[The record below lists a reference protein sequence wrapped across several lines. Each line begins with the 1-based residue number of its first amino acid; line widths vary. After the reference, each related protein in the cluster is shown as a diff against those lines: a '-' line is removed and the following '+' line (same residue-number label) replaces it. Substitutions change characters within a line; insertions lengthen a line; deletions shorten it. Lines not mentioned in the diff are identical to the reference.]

1 MTGTPENS
9 AVPPDFWAALPAIE
23 RGWVWLVGGGPGD
36 PGLITALGLKALAGA
51 DVILHDALIDERLL
65 ALAHAERIY
74 AGKRAGVKSCKQ
86 DEICEELVR
95 QAKAGKR
102 VLRLKGGD
110 PFLFGRGG
118 EEAQALARAH
128 VPFRIVPGITAGIG
142 GLAYAGIPV
151 THRDTNHAVTFITG
165 HGSDGKL
172 PHLDWGRVAKSAPT
186 LVFYMGRRF
195 AGEIAQVLIAGGRAP
210 HESAAIVANAT
221 RPDQSVIVTTL
232 AGLSEA
238 AERSPALSIIVI
250 GENVKL
256 AEELNWLVAA
266 V

>member
-1 MTGTPENS
+1 MSSKGEFS
-9 AVPPDFWAALPAIE
+9 GSFWDTLPSLE
-23 RGWVWLVGGGPGD
+23 PGWVWLVGGGPGD
-36 PGLITALGLKALAGA
+36 PGLITALGLKALAEA

-65 ALAHAERIY
+65 ALARPGTDRIY

-86 DEICEELVR
+86 DEISETLVR
-95 QAKAGKR
+95 LAKEGRR

-110 PFLFGRGG
+110 PFVFGRGG
-118 EEAQALARAH
+118 EEAQALARAG

-186 LVFYMGRRF
+186 LVFYMGRKF
-195 AGEIAQVLIAGGRAP
+195 AGEIANVLIAGGRDAGEP
-210 HESAAIVANAT
+210 AAIVANAA

-232 AGLSEA
+232 GGLGEA

-256 AEELNWLVAA
+256 ARELNWLAKTV
-266 V
+266 

>member
-1 MTGTPENS
+1 MSGKGEISDIFWNS
-9 AVPPDFWAALPAIE
+9 LPALE
-23 RGWVWLVGGGPGD
+23 PGWVWLVGGGPGD
-36 PGLITALGLKALAGA
+36 PGLITALGLKALAEA

-65 ALAHAERIY
+65 ALARPDTDRIY

-86 DEICEELVR
+86 DEISETLVR
-95 QAKAGKR
+95 LAKEGKR

-110 PFLFGRGG
+110 PFVFGRGG
-118 EEAQALARAH
+118 EEAQTLARAG

-165 HGSDGKL
+165 HGSDGRL

-195 AGEIAQVLIAGGRAP
+195 AREIAQVLIAGGRDAQEP
-210 HESAAIVANAT
+210 AAIVANAA

-232 AGLSEA
+232 GGLGDA

-250 GENVKL
+250 GENVNL
-256 AEELNWLVAA
+256 AKELAWLERHA
-266 V
+266 